1 MKKLLLIFTAML
13 LLLMAACGGGEEENS
28 AANNQENQGE
38 EPDVDVADEDLF
50 ITIATGGTSGVYY
63 PIGGALSNLIETNL
77 NFDTSVQATG
87 ASVENVNLL
96 DTNRAELAITMADAV
111 LQAYEGSGAF
121 EGETPK
127 EELRGLTALY
137 PNFVQIVTTEDSGI
151 NSVDDLRGK
160 RVGVGAPNSGVELN
174 ARLIL
179 EGHGMSYDDIEEDY
193 LSYSEAIDQIKNNMI
208 DVAFV
213 TSGIPNAT
221 VIDLSTT
228 ETAKIVPIEGDGIDY
243 LVEKYP
249 FFSANIIPAGTYDND
264 EDIPTAS
271 ITNVLLVNNSL
282 SEDVVYEM
290 TKAIF
295 ENLDVVHA
303 SHNAA
308 KNISLD
314 SVGVGMPIPF
324 HPGAEK
330 YFKEV
335 GAIE

>member
-87 ASVENVNLL
+87 ASVENINLL

-121 EGETPK
+121 EGEAPK
-127 EELRGLTALY
+127 EDLRGLTALY

-151 NSVDDLRGK
+151 NSVEDLRGK
-160 RVGVGAPNSGVELN
+160 KVGVGAPNSGVELN
-174 ARLIL
+174 ARIIL
-179 EGHGMSYDDIEEDY
+179 EAHGMSYDDIDEDY
-193 LSYSEAIDQIKNNMI
+193 LSYSEAVDQIKNNMI

-213 TSGIPNAT
+213 TSGYPNAT

-228 ETAKIVPIEGDGIDY
+228 HSAKIIPIEGEAIDY

-249 FFSANIIPAGTYDND
+249 FFSANVIPAGTYDND
-264 EDIPTAS
+264 EDVPTAS
-271 ITNVLLVNNSL
+271 ITNLLLVNNSL
-282 SEDVVYEM
+282 SEDVVYEI
-290 TKAIF
+290 TKALF

-308 KNISLD
+308 KDISLD
-314 SVGVGMPIPF
+314 AVGIGMPIPF
-324 HPGAEK
+324 HAGAEK

-335 GAIE
+335 GALE

>member
-1 MKKLLLIFTAML
+1 MKKILFIFTAML
-13 LLLMAACGGGEEENS
+13 LLLMAACGGGEENNS
-28 AANNQENQGE
+28 APDNQGE
-38 EPDVDVADEDLF
+38 DVEVADEDLF

-121 EGETPK
+121 DGETPK
-127 EELRGLTALY
+127 EDLRGLTALY

-151 NSVDDLRGK
+151 NSVEDLRGK
-160 RVGVGAPNSGVELN
+160 KVGVGAPNSGVELN

-179 EGHGMSYDDIEEDY
+179 EGHGMSYDDIDEDY

-228 ETAKIVPIEGDGIDY
+228 HTAKIVPIEGDAIDY

-264 EDIPTAS
+264 QDIPTAS

-282 SEDVVYEM
+282 SEDVVYEI

-295 ENLDVVHA
+295 ENLDVIHA

-314 SVGVGMPIPF
+314 KVSVGMPIPF

-330 YFKEV
+330 YFLEV
-335 GAIE
+335 GALE

>member
-13 LLLMAACGGGEEENS
+13 LLLIAACGGAENDNV
-28 AANNQENQGE
+28 AEDQGDGA
-38 EPDVDVADEDLF
+38 DVEVADEDLF

-63 PIGGALSNLIETNL
+63 PIGGALSNLIEKNL

-96 DTNRAELAITMADAV
+96 DTDRAELAITMADAV

-121 EGETPK
+121 EGEAPK
-127 EELRGLTALY
+127 EDLRGLTALY

-151 NSVDDLRGK
+151 NSVEDLRGK

-179 EGHGMSYDDIEEDY
+179 EAHGMSYDDINEDY
-193 LSYSEAIDQIKNNMI
+193 LSYSEAVDQIKNNMI

-213 TSGIPNAT
+213 TSGYPNAT

-228 ETAKIVPIEGDGIDY
+228 HSAKIVPIEGDAIDY
-243 LVEKYP
+243 LVEKYA
-249 FFSANIIPAGTYDND
+249 FFSANVIPAGTYDND
-264 EDIPTAS
+264 EDVPTAS
-271 ITNVLLVNNSL
+271 ITNLLLVSNSL
-282 SEDVVYEM
+282 SEDVVYEI
-290 TKAIF
+290 TKTIF
-295 ENLDVVHA
+295 ENLEVIHA

-308 KNISLD
+308 KDITLD
-314 SVGVGMPIPF
+314 AVGDGMPIPF
-324 HPGAEK
+324 HSGAEK

-335 GAIE
+335 GALE